1 MRWGARPTEYA
12 ECEMTREAPI
22 YGVLVVVC
30 AAAVGQTTSAAS
42 AAALARSQRVLKGGC
57 PAAVPPTTSDSVA
70 SAMDWVELQRTK
82 CAAGC
87 PAYTVRVYGDGRVI
101 WQGDSGVA
109 TRGPAT
115 AEIDGT
121 AARALI
127 QEIAQR
133 GFWRLC
139 QSYDV
144 AGIQKELASIDTTLS
159 IAGHVKRVTDYGD
172 TAPSWLRDLDLEID
186 ATANTHPW
194 RQGGPDAE
202 TFGDNRL
209 AVDAVM
215 PKLGVTQ
222 LMKAAVLPDTEE
234 LVKTLQLLGPV
245 NQADSTGW
253 TALMYAAQAGPVE
266 AMKLLL
272 QAGADPNARSNEGET
287 ALFAAVTAPTQAEA
301 RFRLLQAAGVDLNA
315 QDHRGVTP
323 LMVACRYY
331 YRPKL
336 VATLLALGADPSKR
350 DDNGKTALDYLIA
363 ANAISG
369 QEASFSQVEALLKKK

>member
-1 MRWGARPTEYA
+1 MRT
-12 ECEMTREAPI
+12 APVL
-22 YGVLVVVC
+22 GVLMLIC
-30 AAAVGQTTSAAS
+30 AVAGAQSSPGSTATRAS
-42 AAALARSQRVLKGGC
+42 RSRRPVRDGC
-57 PAAVPPTTSDSVA
+57 PIAVPPPTSNSVA
-70 SAMDWVELQRTK
+70 SATDWVELQRTE

-101 WQGDSGVA
+101 WHGDSGVA
-109 TRGPAT
+109 TKGPAT

-121 AARALI
+121 AAKALI
-127 QEIAQR
+127 QDIAQR
-133 GFWRLC
+133 GFWGLC
-139 QSYDV
+139 QRYDLP
-144 AGIQKELASIDTTLS
+144 GIQKELASINTTLS
-159 IAGHVKRVTDYGD
+159 IAGHVKRVTDDGD

-323 LMVACRYY
+323 LMIACRYY

-350 DDNGKTALDYLIA
+350 DDEGKTALDYLIA
-363 ANAISG
+363 ANASSG
-369 QEASFSQVEALLKKK
+369 QEASFSQVEALLLKK